1 MALSKIRLE
10 MARNKEFPQG
20 SSLHGYEIVAPLT
33 KAGHIDAEA
42 WRKHR
47 ADCRVK
53 RFWGDEE
60 DETGHLV
67 HKPGGSWAFHYDIH
81 GDVNDDEQGYRLG
94 AHVFRLGEYVSVR
107 EHDEDM
113 NTFKVVSISPLA

>member
-20 SSLHGYEIVAPLT
+20 SSVHGYEIVAPLT

-42 WRKHR
+42 WHKHR

-53 RFWGDEE
+53 RFWGDSE

-81 GDVNDDEQGYRLG
+81 GDANDDEQGYRLG

-113 NTFKVVSISPLA
+113 NTFRVVSISPLA